1 MSKLTIT
8 RSNGWIGA
16 AAINNIYIDGE
27 KAGIVSAGGTIDFDV
42 TPGKHTV
49 KAKSGWVGGSRLIE
63 VEVGEAENKTIQ
75 LSPVM
80 YINMAPVYFP
90 FILALIIYLISLIFD
105 VDIIYMYAMYGFLVL
120 YLLYFFTFGRN
131 TFWKFREV

>member
-1 MSKLTIT
+1 MSKITIT

-27 KAGIVSAGGTIDFDV
+27 KAGIVSAGTPMHFDV

-49 KAKSGWVGGSRLIE
+49 KAKSGLVGGSRLIE
-63 VEVGEAENKTIQ
+63 VEVGESENKTIQ
-75 LSPVM
+75 LSPVK
-80 YINMAPVYFP
+80 YINMAPAYMP

-105 VDIIYMYAMYGFLVL
+105 IDIKFMYFMYGFLVL
-120 YLLYFFTFGRN
+120 YLLYFFTFGRD
-131 TFWKFREV
+131 TFWKLKEM